1 MLAEGQVGATN
12 ILAADLNGDG
22 EVDYLASRGH
32 GKGVLWFAG
41 PNFKLI
47 EIDKEIVSPHCLVA
61 ADLDGDGDI
70 DGATCS
76 KDPGGHTVW
85 YENNGTGHFE
95 KHVIGAH
102 QGSYDLRAVDMD
114 GDQDLDLLVAGHTSR
129 NIVWFENPGT

>member
-1 MLAEGQVGATN
+1 M
-12 ILAADLNGDG
+12 
-22 EVDYLASRGH
+22 DYLASRGH

-76 KDPGGHTVW
+76 QDPGGHTVW
-85 YENNGTGHFE
+85 YRPPGPLHFSQP
-95 KHVIGAH
+95 VIGAH
-102 QGSYDLRAVDMD
+102 HSSYDLRAVDMYC
-114 GDQDLDLLVAGHTSR
+114 DQYLCLLVAGPTSR